1 MPEDPE
7 GALQQEDEP
16 CVPLAAVGG
25 REVHAPRTPRELSSK
40 KMSDVCR
47 WRQWEARRCT
57 PEDLEG
63 TLQQEDEPCVPLA
76 AVGGRKMH
84 A

>member
-7 GALQQEDEP
+7 DALQQEDEP

-25 REVHAPRTPRELSSK
+25 
-40 KMSDVCR
+40 
-47 WRQWEARRCT
+47 Q
-57 PEDLEG
+57 
-63 TLQQEDEPCVPLA
+63 
-76 AVGGRKMH
+76 KMH

>member
-1 MPEDPE
+1 MPEDPK

-16 CVPLAAVGG
+16 CVPLAAVEGG
-25 REVHAPRTPRELSSK
+25 RR
-40 KMSDVCR
+40 M
-47 WRQWEARRCT
+47 
-57 PEDLEG
+57 PEDPKG
-63 TLQQEDEPCVPLA
+63 ALQQEDEPCVPLA

>member
-7 GALQQEDEP
+7 GTLQQEDERCVPLAPVGGQRCMPEDPKGAPQQEDEP

-25 REVHAPRTPRELSSK
+25 
-40 KMSDVCR
+40 
-47 WRQWEARRCT
+47 Q
-57 PEDLEG
+57 
-63 TLQQEDEPCVPLA
+63 
-76 AVGGRKMH
+76 KMH

>member
-1 MPEDPE
+1 MCAAGGSGRLEDACLRTPRALSSKKMSPVCRWRQWEGGRCTPEDPE

-25 REVHAPRTPRELSSK
+25 
-40 KMSDVCR
+40 
-47 WRQWEARRCT
+47 Q
-57 PEDLEG
+57 
-63 TLQQEDEPCVPLA
+63 
-76 AVGGRKMH
+76 KMH